1 MNPNGSGYRPVE
13 RIPSAEPVKYGGGN
27 EREGNENAPP
37 RAILARDGT
46 GLLGFSMPRP
56 HNDDTLVTRT
66 GGGESV
72 PADQATSC
80 RRRSVLVGKGCR
92 PSLWWFEVARSARVR
107 RVRMKPGSV
116 VASVGSGMPR
126 GGVENAP
133 RGRINFA
140 SADDHSGC
148 PGRSDSSVR
157 WAVTYREI
165 RRSQRKSWDR
175 RVSPCGCHNWFIR
188 NGLRNAIWRTHDS
201 SSRKIGHFTRPSM
214 SAFPRLTCCP
224 NKE

>member
-1 MNPNGSGYRPVE
+1 
-13 RIPSAEPVKYGGGN
+13 
-27 EREGNENAPP
+27 
-37 RAILARDGT
+37 
-46 GLLGFSMPRP
+46 MPRP

-148 PGRSDSSVR
+148 PGRSDSSGR
-157 WAVTYREI
+157 WAVTYRRI
-165 RRSQRKSWDR
+165 RRRQRKSWDR
-175 RVSPCGCHNWFIR
+175 LVSPGACRKSLIRNMLR
-188 NGLRNAIWRTHDS
+188 NGLGRAAES
-201 SSRKIGHFTRPSM
+201 SSQKADHFPQFREPSFPHLTR
-214 SAFPRLTCCP
+214 CP
-224 NKE
+224 IKV